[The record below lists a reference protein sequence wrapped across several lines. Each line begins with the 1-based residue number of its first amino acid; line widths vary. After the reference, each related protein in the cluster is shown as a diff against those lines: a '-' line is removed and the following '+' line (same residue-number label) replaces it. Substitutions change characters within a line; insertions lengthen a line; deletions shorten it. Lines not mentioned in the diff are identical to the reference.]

1 MQFEWDPATAAANLK
16 RHRVSFHEAATVL
29 EDPLSTTFADE
40 VHSEAEARF
49 LTIGASTRGHV
60 LVVAHTERNDTVRVI
75 SAVERRGASESS
87 MNKANRHNDNDLRPE
102 YDFASMKGGVRGK
115 YVARLRK
122 GSNLVLLDPEV
133 AAAFPSDDAVNEAL
147 RGVLNTTRAVRG
159 KGGLPNK
166 ALQPTSRA
174 ASSGRKPGRAGAARG

>member
-1 MQFEWDPATAAANLK
+1 
-16 RHRVSFHEAATVL
+16 
-29 EDPLSTTFADE
+29 
-40 VHSEAEARF
+40 
-49 LTIGASTRGHV
+49 
-60 LVVAHTERNDTVRVI
+60 
-75 SAVERRGASESS
+75 

-174 ASSGRKPGRAGAARG
+174 ASSGRKQGRAGAARS

>member
-1 MQFEWDPATAAANLK
+1 MSKTNDPD
-16 RHRVSFHEAATVL
+16 V
-29 EDPLSTTFADE
+29 D
-40 VHSEAEARF
+40 
-49 LTIGASTRGHV
+49 
-60 LVVAHTERNDTVRVI
+60 
-75 SAVERRGASESS
+75 
-87 MNKANRHNDNDLRPE
+87 DLLPE

-122 GSNLVLLDPEV
+122 GSNLVLLEPEV

-147 RGVLNTTRAVRG
+147 RGMLNTTRAVRG

-174 ASSGRKPGRAGAARG
+174 GRRSKKSRRAGAARG